1 GTSGYVRPLGKRF
14 ELEEAEVVFSGPPE
28 SPDLN
33 IKSAYVPISR
43 KGEQEVT
50 VYYIITGTIPN
61 EEYEFESEP
70 TMELQDI
77 YCYTLFN
84 KPCAAMQSWQNALVQ
99 GGGSSP
105 TDLLAGVLLDEVEAL
120 ATRELGI
127 DVVQI
132 DNTRVG
138 NETGTSIK
146 TGWYLNE
153 RTFFAI
159 VNEITSSDPKTLFI
173 LEYALSKTWDLIITE
188 GEDSNRRG
196 IDFRYQYDY

>member
-1 GTSGYVRPLGKRF
+1 
-14 ELEEAEVVFSGPPE
+14 
-28 SPDLN
+28 
-33 IKSAYVPISR
+33 
-43 KGEQEVT
+43 
-50 VYYIITGTIPN
+50 
-61 EEYEFESEP
+61 
-70 TMELQDI
+70 
-77 YCYTLFN
+77 
-84 KPCAAMQSWQNALVQ
+84 MQSWQNALVQ